1 MCHTV
6 FFVQFIKQGT
16 VTVGTKQG
24 IGRPVT
30 DAEMAHILKRQQ
42 QLQQQKALAAAA
54 SGVSQTST
62 IQTLPSQVFAQ
73 AIQAGTSGTQ
83 VATLAKAVSNPG
95 GKTLFSFI
103 YFFSH
108 RNY

>member
-1 MCHTV
+1 M
-6 FFVQFIKQGT
+6 
-16 VTVGTKQG
+16 GTKQG

-54 SGVSQTST
+54 AAAASGGSQTST

-95 GKTLFSFI
+95 GKALLPFPFISF
-103 YFFSH
+103 FH
-108 RNY
+108 KNY